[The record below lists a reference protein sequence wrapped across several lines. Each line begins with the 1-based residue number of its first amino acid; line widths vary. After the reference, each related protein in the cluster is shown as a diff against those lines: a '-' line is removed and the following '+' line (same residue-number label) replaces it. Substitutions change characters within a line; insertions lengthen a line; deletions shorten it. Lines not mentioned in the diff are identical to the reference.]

1 MQSRRQNRDRQL
13 RSSLDVSTPLPDP
26 SRPPFV
32 ALTVQETAQLE
43 LPVATPVY
51 PEFRYMG
58 SKSRLLPW
66 LHNIFARLD
75 FETAADPFCGAGS
88 VAYLLKTMGKEV
100 HASDVLHFPSTIA
113 RALIANSHEVLS
125 EDLIEQLIQPSV
137 GRPDF
142 IERTFSGIF
151 YTPEDLRFLDDVWGN
166 LRTIGSDA
174 QVALALTAL
183 IRACMKRQPRGVFT
197 VGNNPDG
204 SARYDDGRRD
214 MRLSL
219 REHFMEQAELVN
231 GLVFDNGRTHT
242 AARRDVFDRGNG
254 AVPDLVYFDPP
265 YVPRADDN
273 CYIKRYH
280 FLEGL
285 SCYWEGMRILERSKV
300 RKIEK
305 VRTPFGYRH
314 SAVGAFEQLFQA
326 YRDSIIVLSYSDNGY
341 PDREIIGD
349 LLGRVK
355 RRVTVHE
362 RRHRYHFGTHAA
374 VERAETTEYVLVG
387 TD

>member
-1 MQSRRQNRDRQL
+1 
-13 RSSLDVSTPLPDP
+13 
-26 SRPPFV
+26 
-32 ALTVQETAQLE
+32 
-43 LPVATPVY
+43 
-51 PEFRYMG
+51 MG

-66 LHNIFARLD
+66 LHDIFARLD

-113 RALIANSHEVLS
+113 RALIANSNEVLS
-125 EDLIEQLIQPSV
+125 EDLIERLIQPSS

-151 YTPEDLRFLDDVWGN
+151 YTPADLHFLDDVWGN
-166 LRTIGSDA
+166 LRTIGSEA
-174 QVALALTAL
+174 RIALALTAL

-219 REHFMEQAELVN
+219 REHFIEQAEVVN
-231 GLVFDNGRTHT
+231 GLVFDNGRPHT
-242 AARRDVFDRGNG
+242 GTRRDAFDRGNSL
-254 AVPDLVYFDPP
+254 VPDLVYFDPP

-314 SAVGAFEQLFQA
+314 SAVGAFERLFQQ

-341 PDREIIGD
+341 PDREVIGD

>member
-1 MQSRRQNRDRQL
+1 
-13 RSSLDVSTPLPDP
+13 
-26 SRPPFV
+26 
-32 ALTVQETAQLE
+32 
-43 LPVATPVY
+43 
-51 PEFRYMG
+51 MG

-66 LHNIFARLD
+66 LHDIFARLD

-113 RALIANSHEVLS
+113 RALIANSHETLGEELV
-125 EDLIEQLIQPSV
+125 DQLVRPSPD
-137 GRPDF
+137 RPDF

-151 YTPEDLRFLDDVWGN
+151 YTPEDLHFLDDVWGN
-166 LRTIGSDA
+166 LRKIDSHA

-197 VGNNPDG
+197 VANNPDG
-204 SARYDDGRRD
+204 SARYNDGRRD

-219 REHFMEQAELVN
+219 REHFLEQTEVAN
-231 GLVFDNGRTHT
+231 GLVFDNGRVHT
-242 AARRDVFDRGNG
+242 AARQDVFDRGV
-254 AVPDLVYFDPP
+254 ARVPDLVYFDPP

-305 VRTPFGYRH
+305 VRTPFGYKH
-314 SAVGAFEQLFQA
+314 SAVSAFEGLFQQ

-341 PDREIIGD
+341 PDREIMGD

-374 VERAETTEYVLVG
+374 VERAVTTEYVLVG

>member
-1 MQSRRQNRDRQL
+1 MQNRRLKQDTRL
-13 RSSLDVSTPLPDP
+13 RSAPDVSTPVQES

-32 ALTVQETAQLE
+32 LAVQEAAQLE
-43 LPVATPVY
+43 LPVAMPAY

-66 LHNIFARLD
+66 LHDIFARLD

-100 HASDVLHFPSTIA
+100 YASDVLHFPSTIA
-113 RALIANSHEVLS
+113 RALIANSGEILT
-125 EDLIEQLIQPSV
+125 EQMIDQILRPSP
-137 GRPDF
+137 GRADF

-166 LRTIGSDA
+166 LRSIGNDA
-174 QVALALTAL
+174 LVALALTAL

-197 VGNNPDG
+197 VANNPDG
-204 SARYDDGRRD
+204 SARYNDGRRD

-219 REHFMEQAELVN
+219 REHFLEQTELVN
-231 GLVFDNGRTHT
+231 GLVFDNGRAHT
-242 AARRDVFDRGNG
+242 ATRRDVFHE
-254 AVPDLVYFDPP
+254 AVGPRPDLVYFDPP

-314 SAVGAFEQLFQA
+314 SAVSAFERLFQQ

-355 RRVTVHE
+355 PRVTVHE

>member
-1 MQSRRQNRDRQL
+1 MQSRRPHRERHL
-13 RSSLDVSTPLPDP
+13 RSSQDVPAPLQEP
-26 SRPPFV
+26 SRPPFI
-32 ALTVQETAQLE
+32 ALAVQESAQLD
-43 LPVATPVY
+43 LPVAAPAY

-66 LHNIFARLD
+66 LHDIFARLD

-113 RALIANSHEVLS
+113 RALIANSEETLTGSLV
-125 EDLIEQLIQPSV
+125 EQLLRSPTV
-137 GRPDF
+137 RPDF

-151 YTPEDLRFLDDVWGN
+151 YTPEDLHFLDDVWGN
-166 LRTIGSDA
+166 LRSIASSA
-174 QVALALTAL
+174 QAALALTAL

-197 VGNNPDG
+197 VANHPDG
-204 SARYDDGRRD
+204 TARYDDGRRD

-219 REHFMEQAELVN
+219 REHFVEQVELVN
-231 GLVFDNGRTHT
+231 GLIFDNGRIHT
-242 AARRDVFDRGNG
+242 AARRDVFEVDTDR
-254 AVPDLVYFDPP
+254 VPDLVYLDPP

-285 SCYWEGMRILERSKV
+285 SCYWDGMRILERSKV

-314 SAVGAFEQLFQA
+314 SAVAAFEQLFQQ
-326 YRDSIIVLSYSDNGY
+326 YRGSIIVLSYSDNGY
-341 PDREIIGD
+341 PDREVIGD